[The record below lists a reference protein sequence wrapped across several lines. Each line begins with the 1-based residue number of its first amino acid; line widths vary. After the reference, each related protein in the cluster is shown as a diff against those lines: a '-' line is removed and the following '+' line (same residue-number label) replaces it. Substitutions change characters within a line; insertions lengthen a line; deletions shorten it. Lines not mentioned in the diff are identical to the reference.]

1 MTSFGIRTGLAVFAR
16 MPFFSYFGSNCGNH
30 IGDRRF
36 AIAAKRAA
44 GFMKNAVGDFGLPL
58 VVRSFFAFPES
69 TVIAAGGDIG
79 RLLVSILFFIPLSC
93 QVRMSL
99 LEAVFFR
106 TLLVGTERTARTL
119 GGAVE
124 ARDPFV
130 AWIFGTFPV
139 DLQTDRQGERVYPFI
154 FCVIKI

>member
-1 MTSFGIRTGLAVFAR
+1 MTSFGIRTGLAVLAR
-16 MPFFSYFGSNCGNH
+16 MPFFSYFGRDCRDNV
-30 IGDRRF
+30 GDGSF
-36 AIAAKRAA
+36 AIAAKRTA
-44 GFMKNAVGDFGLPL
+44 GFVQNAVGDFGLPL
-58 VVRSFFAFPES
+58 VVRSLFAFPES

-106 TLLVGTERTARTL
+106 AFLVGTERTARTL

-124 ARDPFV
+124 ARDPFM
-130 AWIFGTFPV
+130 ARIFGTFPV

-154 FCVIKI
+154 FGVIKI